1 MEETHKRLPAPG
13 LYLHGS
19 SRLEQ
24 LTATLAQA
32 LATQPLPP
40 FQPQT
45 LLIQSPALARWLDQ
59 EITLYNGVS
68 CCIDYK
74 LPANWLW
81 DLYRRLNPDIPAND
95 PLSRESLPWHVY
107 PLLVAEKLE
116 RFPTLQRWLAGKNAR
131 ERWQLAETIAD
142 LFDRY
147 QYHRPNWLQQWAGNG
162 YDQRHEALQ
171 WQAWLWQQLHRA
183 HPVNRVSLLLA
194 LPERLNAC
202 DPEALPQR
210 LDCFNLHNLP
220 AVMVELLH
228 ALAEKIPV
236 HIWQFQPSTQYW
248 NDLQRPDPAA
258 EPTPDGTPS
267 TPFGHPLLMDW
278 GQALRALD
286 QQFWKS
292 GQPIHE
298 SLDGYWPDE
307 SPATLLQQLQ
317 ADIRAATQ
325 PEETCTLERDDSVQ
339 VHRCHTPMRECE
351 TLRDHL
357 LHLLQSRPELQ
368 PEDILV
374 MSTDMSSY
382 APCIQAVFGSG
393 DMPQIPYNLSDV
405 PPLAEQPLIQ
415 TFLQWLQLPD
425 LRLSLAEIS
434 TQLES
439 PSVHT
444 ALGLDAESLKDLLEL
459 AREANARWG
468 LHARHR
474 QALGLPAHA
483 WYSWQLALDRLV
495 LGQVLDEDEPLATLM
510 PMPLHAGNRHPDAV
524 GHLHQYL
531 QQLEYWRGQ
540 LQASHTPRA
549 WAEVLTTLLQ
559 SLAQEHEADEE
570 AWHSI
575 RDWLAELAAT
585 ETETTV
591 PLGIIQSLASAHFRR
606 RGSSLRQ
613 YSGGITFCGLQ
624 PLRGVPYPV
633 ICLLGMDD
641 QHFPRRHRPAS
652 FDGMHLYPVI
662 TDPHPGLEDRGL
674 MLETLMACRE
684 QLWISYSGRNP
695 QTDEI
700 LPAALPLRQLLN
712 AIQQRFR
719 LQNGADILSTILHD
733 HPLHPFAAERFQG
746 PMPSFDSHA
755 LALCQ
760 PASLTV
766 EPATPEPATQ
776 QDEEILV
783 LSPAELLRF
792 FEHPLRTF
800 LQRQLQIQAPEESE
814 ALENEPFSLSTLQR
828 WRLNQQVLERFY
840 TGEDAN
846 ENILLNLGILPPPP
860 LGNELFEQAVHRAE
874 RTWPPLPKYRGQ
886 WQESPLQID
895 LELPTANGPVHIQ
908 GSLPALRDDQGLV
921 FLEPGSPHLGRWSRV
936 HLAHLLACAGGHAS
950 HSLWLYRTTEIA
962 PAFHP
967 LPPLD
972 VALARERLAT
982 GLQWY
987 QQGMQQPLPLL
998 RKAGWAALQGLREET
1013 PPWREIQQAFQGSA
1027 FHRGDRQD
1035 FWTQLWLRGHDWQ
1048 PDEVFVEQIHQLYH
1062 WLGVEEAGAS

>member
-1 MEETHKRLPAPG
+1 MHASSPAPG

-24 LTATLAQA
+24 LAATLAQA
-32 LATQPLPP
+32 LSTQSLPP
-40 FQPQT
+40 FHSQT
-45 LLIQSPALARWLDQ
+45 VLIQSPALARWLDQ
-59 EITLYNGVS
+59 EVTLYNGVS

-81 DLYRRLNPDIPAND
+81 HLYRQLDPEVPVDD
-95 PLSRESLPWHVY
+95 PLSRERLPWQIY
-107 PLLVAEKLE
+107 PLLLSDKLE
-116 RFPTLQRWLAGKNAR
+116 KFPALKRWLSNKDAR
-131 ERWQLAETIAD
+131 ERWQLAEKMAD

-147 QYHRPNWLQQWAGNG
+147 QYHRPQWLLRWGQIGQ
-162 YDQRHEALQ
+162 DKRHEALN
-171 WQAWLWQQLHRA
+171 WQAWLWKQLQQK
-183 HPVNRVSLLLA
+183 HPVNRVSLLQA
-194 LPERLNAC
+194 LPDHLQQS
-202 DPEALPQR
+202 DPESLPQR

-220 AVMVELLH
+220 AIMVELLH

-236 HIWQFQPSTQYW
+236 HIWQFQPSAQYW
-248 NDLQRPDPAA
+248 DDLKRPLPDPDETSDETM
-258 EPTPDGTPS
+258 EPL
-267 TPFGHPLLMDW
+267 FGHPLLMDW
-278 GQALRALD
+278 GQALRTLD
-286 QQFWKS
+286 RQFWKS

-298 SLDGYWPDE
+298 SLDDYWPDE
-307 SPATLLQQLQ
+307 PAKTLLQQLQ
-317 ADIRAATQ
+317 ADIRTATQ
-325 PEETCTLERDDSVQ
+325 SAEIRTINRDDSLQ

-374 MSTDMSSY
+374 MSTDMGSY

-393 DMPQIPYNLSDV
+393 DTPQIPYNLSDV

-439 PSVHT
+439 PSVHA
-444 ALGLDAESLKDLLEL
+444 ALGLNAESLEDLLAL
-459 AREANARWG
+459 VREANARWG
-468 LHARHR
+468 LHASHR
-474 QALGLPAHA
+474 QALGLPAHP

-495 LGQVLDEDEPLATLM
+495 LGQVLDDDDPLATLV
-510 PMPLHAGNRHPDAV
+510 PIPLRTGNRRPDAV
-524 GHLHQYL
+524 GHLYQYL
-531 QQLEYWRGQ
+531 EQLEYWRGQ
-540 LQASHTPRA
+540 LQASHTPGG

-559 SLAQEHEADEE
+559 SLTQEQEADAE
-570 AWHSI
+570 AWNSI
-575 RDWLAELAAT
+575 RTWLAELAAMDT
-585 ETETTV
+585 DTTV
-591 PLGIIQSLASAHFRR
+591 PLGIVQTLANEHFRK

-641 QHFPRRHRPAS
+641 QRFPRRHRPAS
-652 FDGMHLYPVI
+652 FDGMHLYRLA
-662 TDPHPGLEDRGL
+662 TDPHPGQEDRGL

-695 QTDEI
+695 QTNET

-712 AIQQRFR
+712 TIQQHFR
-719 LQNGADILSTILHD
+719 LQDEENIVSAILHD
-733 HPLHPFAAERFQG
+733 QPLHPFSPERFQA
-746 PMPSFDSHA
+746 PMPCFDTHA
-755 LALCQ
+755 LSLCQ
-760 PASLTV
+760 PSSVMV
-766 EPATPEPATQ
+766 EPASGQEEKKNT
-776 QDEEILV
+776 EEILT
-783 LSPAELLRF
+783 LSPAALLRF
-792 FEHPLRTF
+792 FEHPLRTY
-800 LQRQLQIQAPEESE
+800 LQEQLQIQAPEAAETRE
-814 ALENEPFSLSTLQR
+814 EEPFSLSTLQR
-828 WRLNQQVLERFY
+828 WQLNQQVLERFY
-840 TGEDAN
+840 TGEGGD
-846 ENILLNLGILPPPP
+846 ENALLNQGILPPPP
-860 LGNELFEQAVHRAE
+860 LGTDLFEQAVHRAE
-874 RTWPPLPKYRGQ
+874 QTWPALPKYRGR
-886 WQESPLQID
+886 WQETPLWID

-936 HLAHLLACAGGHAS
+936 HLAHLLACASGHAS

-962 PAFHP
+962 PAFHH

-972 VALARERLAT
+972 VILACERLCT

-998 RKAGWAALQGLREET
+998 RKAGWAALQGLRDET
-1013 PPWREIQQAFQGSA
+1013 PPWREIQHAFQGSP

-1035 FWTQLWLRGHDWQ
+1035 FWTGQWLRGRHWQ
-1048 PDEVFVEQIHQLYH
+1048 PDEVFVEQIRQLSN
-1062 WLGVEEAGAS
+1062 WLGMEEAASS